1 MAAELTINETT
12 PVPAGTEIFAK
23 GDELTCVALVL
34 KGRVTVSS
42 MGIIVTL
49 GSGNFLGICD
59 VAKGEHSFTYVAG
72 DGVSVYPLPINDI
85 PKVKKLLEGKAQ
97 YRGLLVTSQNFF
109 IRDINKSYN
118 KLRNASGELLSFL
131 TQSYEKYK
139 NETTKAGLIPME
151 IPAIERMESEGPEEM
166 KLPANLNYY
175 LEVAGIEVE
184 AQRSFLGAKSFVAFR
199 HYIEQCELFPALIDG
214 CRIYGEHIFKLF
226 RSLIM
231 DEKNIFA
238 YATKTALDLKRSGQK
253 SDALS
258 SLIDE
263 IIAKIDEC
271 EKLLIG
277 TVGTDPKLN
286 RSGMEKTYMA
296 LLSDSVPDEDGDEQ
310 GEEIDLS
317 VLSGSLSQ
325 ITNYSEVDDE
335 VAADFKKSIEDFL
348 KLSDKFGR
356 TKEANTIRKRI
367 SEGFFTIYEAALI
380 RSFSDPKPPLAVK
393 LFLTYGYASEEL
405 LTEDDLKTLVTLPE
419 IGAGELDCHVYTM
432 AEWLREIYEGRKLP
446 SKDEFDEDYEEHM
459 RKEVPKGDKLAFPKA
474 MADGKAKMHFEI
486 DKLFRYADRLVNG
499 NISTFV
505 PVLCSEGIM
514 TSLATSAVT
523 GPSVNAAVR
532 KIENVDY
539 SIFYREVRT
548 FYEQI
553 EVNNF
558 TNIERYT
565 PDFILFPVCGGG
577 AQMWQDIEGKQ
588 KTTHARILLPV
599 LTENDINATMIK
611 MMAHFRWEKCRTDMG
626 AQWNNY
632 RYPSLTSEYTDYLQ
646 FYKKNSDLSPEK
658 KEKVKSQLTQAGN
671 RHRDVFTKDYT
682 DWILKE
688 AAGAMRL
695 NKISR
700 DILFTYCP
708 IAQEIAAGLVT
719 QTSYADAAKR
729 HVLELKKIEKNITT
743 IEHKFNKNGMDIP
756 AEIEQTK
763 KFLLE
768 A

>member
-1 MAAELTINETT
+1 MAAELNINETT
-12 PVPAGTEIFAK
+12 PVTAGTEIFSK

-42 MGIIVTL
+42 TGVVVTL

-72 DGVSVYPLPINDI
+72 DGVTVYPLPINDI

-109 IRDINKSYN
+109 IRDIHKSFK
-118 KLRNASGELLSFL
+118 KLREASAGLLEFL
-131 TQSYEKYK
+131 TYSYEKYK
-139 NETTKAGLIPME
+139 AATAKAGLVPAE
-151 IPAIERMESEGPEEM
+151 IPAIERMEAEGPEEI
-166 KLPANLNYY
+166 KLPANLTYY
-175 LEVAGIEVE
+175 LEIAGIEVE
-184 AQRSFLGAKSFVAFR
+184 AQRAFLGAKSFVAFR

-214 CRIYGEHIFKLF
+214 CRVYGEHIFKLF
-226 RSLIM
+226 RSLIL
-231 DEKNIFA
+231 DEKNIFT
-238 YATKTALDLKRSGQK
+238 YAANSALDLKRAGQK
-253 SDALS
+253 SDELN

-263 IIAKIDEC
+263 IIARIDEC
-271 EKLLIG
+271 EKLLIH

-286 RSGMEKTYMA
+286 RNGMEKTYMA
-296 LLSDSVPDEDGDEQ
+296 LLSDKLPEEDQ
-310 GEEIDLS
+310 TEEELDLS

-325 ITNYSEVDDE
+325 ITNYSEVEDE
-335 VAADFKKSIEDFL
+335 VASDFKKSIEDFL

-356 TKEANTIRKRI
+356 TKEANAIRKRI
-367 SEGFFTIYEAALI
+367 SEGFFNIFEAALI

-393 LFLTYGYASEEL
+393 LFLTYGYVSEEL

-419 IGAGELDCHVYTM
+419 IGAGDLDCHVYTM
-432 AEWLREIYEGRKLP
+432 AEWLKEIYEGRKLP

-459 RKEVPKGDKLAFPKA
+459 RKEVAKGNKSAFEKA
-474 MADGKAKMHFEI
+474 MADGAAKMHFEI
-486 DKLFRYADRLVNG
+486 DKLFKYADRLVNG

-539 SIFYREVRT
+539 SIFYRETRT
-548 FYEQI
+548 FYEEV

-577 AQMWQDIEGKQ
+577 AQMWQDIEGKA

-671 RHRDVFTKDYT
+671 RHRDVFTKDYA

-688 AAGAMRL
+688 AVGNMRL

-708 IAQEIAAGLVT
+708 ISQEIAAGLVA

-729 HVLELKKIEKNITT
+729 HIMELKKFEKNITN
-743 IEHKFNKNGMDIP
+743 IEHKFTKNGLDVP
-756 AEIEQTK
+756 KEIEKTK
-763 KFLLE
+763 KYLLG
-768 A
+768 